1 MNKIRYENMENLLV
15 NLLVPPHR
23 FNHTSI
29 PSPHHYTSTPT
40 SQSHATQHNT
50 STPSSPTI
58 TPLSPILHQN
68 QVIVNNVSVDIMATA
83 GMEGEAMALD
93 KTVVTEVVVAED
105 GRAEIVAMVVAEDG
119 DGLSMTRVKIFIQVL
134 SYMFKNKSC

>member
-1 MNKIRYENMENLLV
+1 
-15 NLLVPPHR
+15 
-23 FNHTSI
+23 
-29 PSPHHYTSTPT
+29 
-40 SQSHATQHNT
+40 
-50 STPSSPTI
+50 
-58 TPLSPILHQN
+58 
-68 QVIVNNVSVDIMATA
+68 MATA

>member
-1 MNKIRYENMENLLV
+1 M
-15 NLLVPPHR
+15 
-23 FNHTSI
+23 
-29 PSPHHYTSTPT
+29 
-40 SQSHATQHNT
+40 
-50 STPSSPTI
+50 
-58 TPLSPILHQN
+58 
-68 QVIVNNVSVDIMATA
+68 NNVSVDIMATA

-134 SYMFKNKSC
+134 SYKFNNKSC

>member
-1 MNKIRYENMENLLV
+1 
-15 NLLVPPHR
+15 
-23 FNHTSI
+23 
-29 PSPHHYTSTPT
+29 
-40 SQSHATQHNT
+40 
-50 STPSSPTI
+50 
-58 TPLSPILHQN
+58 
-68 QVIVNNVSVDIMATA
+68 MATA

-134 SYMFKNKSC
+134 SYKFNNKSC